1 LETAPIV
8 DADGRDLATRPRAP
22 ATQSSALADDLP
34 ERYQYLGPIGSG
46 GMGSV
51 HSVRDLDLLRV
62 TALKVMAPSLRDR
75 PEQVQRFL
83 HEAQIMSQLD
93 HPHIVP
99 VHEIGLDKAGNRY
112 FTMKRVHG
120 RNLGDWIAS
129 LGRPAAHPQALQ
141 DMLGAFLKV
150 CDAVAFAHSRGV
162 LHGDIKPDNIMVG
175 SFGQVYLMDWGVAR
189 WLHEPRSTAA
199 AEREDAAPRFAP
211 SLQVVGTPNF
221 MAPEQAWGDELRVDE
236 RSDIFA
242 LGAVLYNVLFGT
254 PPYQGETL
262 SEVLSKARHHQWGIP
277 AADPTAPIPFELYQ
291 ILRRAMHRD
300 PRERYRSATE
310 LKRAVE
316 EALKGAPL
324 STQIFP
330 AGSAI
335 VREGSSG
342 DCAYI
347 VLRGRCVAFKTV
359 GGERQVV
366 RYLGEGQVF
375 GEMALLSGGV
385 RTASV
390 EAVDDVVVRVVTR
403 ETLNRNLGLE
413 TPYGAFV
420 VALAE
425 RFRELETE
433 RASREDSH
441 PR

>member
-1 LETAPIV
+1 VAET
-8 DADGRDLATRPRAP
+8 TRPRTSP
-22 ATQSSALADDLP
+22 QPPSLADDLP
-34 ERYQYLGPIGSG
+34 ERYQYLGPIGAG

-99 VHEIGLDKAGNRY
+99 VHEIGVDKAGNRY

-162 LHGDIKPDNIMVG
+162 LHGDIKPDNVMVG

-189 WLHEPRSTAA
+189 WLHEPRTAQPPA
-199 AEREDAAPRFAP
+199 DQEPAPSPSYAP
-211 SLQVVGTPNF
+211 SLHVVGTPNF

-236 RSDIFA
+236 RADVFA
-242 LGAVLYNVLFGT
+242 LGALLYNILFGQ

-262 SEVLSKARHHQWGIP
+262 SEVLTKARQHHIVIP
-277 AADPTAPIPFELYQ
+277 PADPAAPIPFELYQ
-291 ILRRAMHRD
+291 ILRQAMHRE
-300 PRERYRSATE
+300 PRERHRNASE
-310 LKRAVE
+310 LRRAVE
-316 EALKGAPL
+316 EAVKGGPL
-324 STQIFP
+324 NTQMFP
-330 AGSAI
+330 AGSQI
-335 VREGSSG
+335 VREGSAG

-347 VLRGRCVAFKTV
+347 VVRGRCVAFKSA
-359 GGERQVV
+359 GSHRQVI
-366 RYLGEGQVF
+366 RHLGEGQVF
-375 GEMALLSGGV
+375 GEMALLSGGL
-385 RTASV
+385 RTATV

-403 ETLNRNLGLE
+403 ETLNRNLGLD

-425 RFRELETE
+425 RFRELEAE
-433 RASREDSH
+433 RGGAATQAF
-441 PR
+441 PLP